1 MCTDAVCVV
10 AAAAAAWFASDTRAP
25 AKCQT
30 RPEVYKALHEQL
42 YGSDEVE
49 DDVLYVLVCRVI
61 MGYSIRTMGRING
74 ICMPLDKSASET
86 KSVFHETQ
94 RDVFRERVL
103 TGVVD
108 PETKKALDPPLHHH
122 SLIAEIGGAIVRFR

>member
-1 MCTDAVCVV
+1 M
-10 AAAAAAWFASDTRAP
+10 
-25 AKCQT
+25 
-30 RPEVYKALHEQL
+30 
-42 YGSDEVE
+42 
-49 DDVLYVLVCRVI
+49 YVLVCRVI